1 MTSIRAL
8 NLLAMTALVIMGII
22 GAIAIH
28 RMVSADLGSGLLS
41 WAEDGAFLSLA
52 YGACLVLGVAGAT
65 GTTYWILHR
74 R

>member
-1 MTSIRAL
+1 MSIRTL
-8 NLLAMTALVIMGII
+8 NLFAMAALVVMGIV

-28 RMVSADLGSGLLS
+28 RMVAADLGSGLLS

-52 YGACLVLGVAGAT
+52 YGACMVLGAAGAV
-65 GTTYWILHR
+65 GTVYWGFHR